1 MAFSHGSGRA
11 ALARPIST
19 VWHMVDLSIGRIM
32 DIEQS
37 ATIELEKPDFCMPSV
52 HPELETSVRIIEA
65 YKEPN
70 EWE

>member
-1 MAFSHGSGRA
+1 
-11 ALARPIST
+11 
-19 VWHMVDLSIGRIM
+19 MVDLSIGRIM